1 MSLYAL
7 KNIIELVPETAGIIK
22 QACVETEFP
31 TTSRDATIS
40 SALEITFLTK
50 VANQMVDENHLRRVS
65 KAVELYDVRDQIEDL
80 THKMMKA
87 ASLQKQASDD
97 VVSEVRM
104 AEYMFEG
111 SLSGIPDMEKLAQ
124 MAEALIDNYGEHV
137 VSPSV
142 KLYGG
147 EAYLNKEAAVAALN
161 YRAQKTGNQEFIKI
175 AHVIQ
180 GVDALKL
187 STEDKRNITSTIMG
201 LEKSAQYVGDI
212 YKDIFMTKL
221 AGVTV
226 NLGKKTVPVEKIIAL
241 GSSKVS
247 AILGSDVGSILKEDP
262 LNMKHALEALPLA
275 EKKTLAGIV

>member
-7 KNIIELVPETAGIIK
+7 KNVIELIPAAAGIVK

-31 TTSRDATIS
+31 TTSRDATIA

-50 VANQMVDENHLRRVS
+50 VANQMVDEEHLRRVG

-80 THKMMKA
+80 AHKMIKA
-87 ASLQKQASDD
+87 AALQKQASDD
-97 VVSEVRM
+97 VTAEVRM
-104 AEYMFEG
+104 AEQIFEG
-111 SLSGIPDMEKLAQ
+111 SLSGIPDMEKLAA
-124 MAEALIDNYGEHV
+124 MAESLVDNYGEHIQ
-137 VSPSV
+137 SPLV
-142 KLYGG
+142 RLYGG
-147 EAYLNKEAAVAALN
+147 EGYLNKEAAVAALT
-161 YRAQKTGNQEFIKI
+161 YRAKKTGNSEFEKV

-180 GVDALKL
+180 GVAPYIL
-187 STEDKRNITSTIMG
+187 STEDKRNIAGTIMG
-201 LEKSAQYVGDI
+201 LDKTAGYLGDI

-226 NLGKKTVPVEKIIAL
+226 NLGSKVVPVEKIIAL

-247 AILGSDVGSILKEDP
+247 AILGPDVGALLKEDP